1 VPATTLP
8 ADIARTAWRASP
20 AGYGLRLIPG
30 FQLWRHIAA
39 LSKAYVWAMTTPGA
53 RLIVNMPPQYGKS
66 ILTSLAGPVWA
77 LDHWPTKRIALA
89 SYEANFALRW
99 GRQVRDLIVANPTDL
114 RVRIRG
120 DAGAAAGDWETTE
133 GGGMLTTGAGGPLTG
148 RSVDAMIVDDPH
160 KNWQEAHSA
169 LIRDNVWDWWRSTVR
184 TRLQPG
190 APVIVVMCIMA
201 GMRVL
206 RGDGRWVPVEDIVP
220 GDSIVSLSADATG
233 LRTALVTG
241 ARRSGTEATVTV
253 STARLSLTTN
263 ARHPYAV
270 LRRRAGR
277 PAATDIEWIR
287 AGELAPGDIV
297 VTAKS
302 LPDDHAGNDTLP
314 DGSAVTAERAWLLGY
329 MLGDGWVTRQVRR
342 NQQGQPSTYAVC
354 VAAGKSDA
362 SVKAE
367 LPVRV
372 CAAISDWSTS
382 RVYETS
388 GGYLRTDWAAGGR
401 VLCDMGYSA
410 GAKNKRVPD
419 AVWGWSVPLRQE
431 FLRGFLMADGCLT
444 RQAGPRTEGET
455 WTAVSV
461 NADLLADVRDLAL
474 TCGVRPTF
482 VFHNK
487 PRLYQPPSSP
497 SPVWS
502 TLHSLRLTFH
512 PDEFGEG
519 RSALAGYVHPAPRH
533 LRYEKVRS
541 IEHGPPADVY
551 DLAVDGTE
559 NFVAEGFVVHN
570 TRWHAADL
578 AGRLTDPKENPDFDR
593 WRVLRLPAIAEG
605 DDDPLGRRE
614 GEVLEPRRF
623 STAEV
628 LSFRRDLGSQLFAG
642 LYQQRPSPAGG
653 GIIKR
658 SWWKWY
664 SMRPGLP
671 RFDEIIASW
680 DMAFKET
687 ATSSYVVGQVW
698 GRIGADIYLLDQ
710 VRDRMDFPSTIVA
723 VLNLSAKWPI
733 ARAKLV
739 EDKANGPAVIATL
752 ARKVPGLIAVQV
764 EGSKEARLHAVSPL
778 IEAGNVFLPDP
789 VLAPWIG
796 DFVEELSQFPS
807 APNDDQADAASMAL
821 ERLSRGYGQQSDYR
835 HEGGRR

>member
-1 VPATTLP
+1 MPAP

-120 DAGAAAGDWETTE
+120 DAAAAAGDWETTE

-190 APVIVVMCIMA
+190 APVIVVA
-201 GMRVL
+201 
-206 RGDGRWVPVEDIVP
+206 
-220 GDSIVSLSADATG
+220 
-233 LRTALVTG
+233 
-241 ARRSGTEATVTV
+241 
-253 STARLSLTTN
+253 
-263 ARHPYAV
+263 
-270 LRRRAGR
+270 
-277 PAATDIEWIR
+277 
-287 AGELAPGDIV
+287 
-297 VTAKS
+297 
-302 LPDDHAGNDTLP
+302 
-314 DGSAVTAERAWLLGY
+314 
-329 MLGDGWVTRQVRR
+329 
-342 NQQGQPSTYAVC
+342 
-354 VAAGKSDA
+354 
-362 SVKAE
+362 
-367 LPVRV
+367 
-372 CAAISDWSTS
+372 
-382 RVYETS
+382 
-388 GGYLRTDWAAGGR
+388 
-401 VLCDMGYSA
+401 
-410 GAKNKRVPD
+410 
-419 AVWGWSVPLRQE
+419 
-431 FLRGFLMADGCLT
+431 
-444 RQAGPRTEGET
+444 
-455 WTAVSV
+455 
-461 NADLLADVRDLAL
+461 
-474 TCGVRPTF
+474 
-482 VFHNK
+482 
-487 PRLYQPPSSP
+487 
-497 SPVWS
+497 
-502 TLHSLRLTFH
+502 
-512 PDEFGEG
+512 
-519 RSALAGYVHPAPRH
+519 
-533 LRYEKVRS
+533 
-541 IEHGPPADVY
+541 
-551 DLAVDGTE
+551 
-559 NFVAEGFVVHN
+559 

-723 VLNLSAKWPI
+723 VLNLSAKWPM

-807 APNDDQADAASMAL
+807 APHDDMVDACAQA
-821 ERLSRGYGQQSDYR
+821 LSRLVAGIGVQASYS